1 MAEEIHE
8 IVLTENTILLPGD
21 KVRVG
26 PDVSSPFK
34 SKINEEGKCV
44 DAVNSSRGLSVQIQ
58 FNDGAIIKGSRSG
71 LILTE
76 FYTGAAPG
84 GKY

>member
-1 MAEEIHE
+1 MTEKNHE
-8 IVLTENTILLPGD
+8 IVLTEDTVLSPGD

-26 PDVSSPFK
+26 PDADAPFK
-34 SKINEEGKCV
+34 SKIGENGKCV
-44 DAVNSSRGLSVQIQ
+44 HSVNSSIGLPVKIQ
-58 FNDGAIIKGSRSG
+58 FDDGATIEGFRDG

-84 GKY
+84 GVG